1 MSIDELAVL
10 DGGKCILQ
18 LRGVRPFLSDKYDI
32 TKHPNYKYL
41 SDSDPSNSFRIEE
54 FLSTRL
60 KLKPNDLYDV
70 YYFKPE
76 DETAAAN

>member
-1 MSIDELAVL
+1 MDELAVL

-41 SDSDPSNSFRIEE
+41 SDSDKRNAFDIER
-54 FLSTRL
+54 FLSVRL
-60 KLKPNDLYDV
+60 KPKDEEVYDV
-70 YYFKPE
+70 YE
-76 DETAAAN
+76 VDLTDEEAATA